1 MTVAFHSS
9 ERAPH
14 GTADTSTRWR
24 LYGAFAGL
32 VLLVLVTGADAL
44 SRRDGY
50 DMTRH
55 WVSLLQHG
63 ERGWLAT
70 AAFALAGL
78 LVLASVPAFRSV
90 RSVRSAE
97 GRAPRLVAAIP
108 GLVAVSGMALVAL
121 AICPIDP
128 SMEYPVRTEAYE
140 VSTTGRVHSV
150 AGGVLLASFAAL
162 CWCIGAATE
171 ARPAAASWVPG
182 LARASAA
189 AIVALFVACSTLVV
203 LSDAGSW
210 EAVRAGAFQR
220 LALLVGGVWLGWYA
234 LELATGSRDVSPAD
248 RSLAA
253 D

>member
-1 MTVAFHSS
+1 MTVAFHPS
-9 ERAPH
+9 ERSPR

-50 DMTRH
+50 DMSRH
-55 WVSLLQHG
+55 WISLLQHG

-70 AAFALAGL
+70 VAFGLAGL
-78 LVLASVPAFRSV
+78 LVLASVPAF

-108 GLVAVSGMALVAL
+108 GLVAVSGVALVAL

-128 SMEYPVRTEAYE
+128 SMEYPVRTDVYE
-140 VSTTGRVHSV
+140 VSATGRVHSL

-162 CWCIGAATE
+162 CWCIGAAVE
-171 ARPAAASWVPG
+171 ARPASASWVPG
-182 LARASAA
+182 LARTSAT
-189 AIVALFVACSTLVV
+189 AIVAIFVVCSTLVV

-234 LELATGSRDVSPAD
+234 LELATGSREASPAD

>member
-14 GTADTSTRWR
+14 GPADTSTRWR

-70 AAFALAGL
+70 AAFGLAGL
-78 LVLASVPAFRSV
+78 LVLASVPAFRSAQ
-90 RSVRSAE
+90 SSE
-97 GRAPRLVAAIP
+97 GRQPRLVAAIP
-108 GLVAVSGMALVAL
+108 GLVAALGLALLVL

-128 SMEYPVRTEAYE
+128 SMEYPVRADAYV

-171 ARPAAASWVPG
+171 ARPSAASWVPG

-189 AIVALFVACSTLVV
+189 VIVAVFLGCSTLVV
-203 LSDAGSW
+203 LSEAGSW
-210 EAVRAGAFQR
+210 EAARAGAFQR
-220 LALLVGGVWLGWYA
+220 VALLVGGLWLGWYA
-234 LELATGSRDVSPAD
+234 LVLATGTRVASPAD

>member
-9 ERAPH
+9 ERAPR
-14 GTADTSTRWR
+14 GAADTSTRWR
-24 LYGAFAGL
+24 LYGAFTGL

-50 DMTRH
+50 DMSRH
-55 WVSLLQHG
+55 WISLLQHG

-70 AAFALAGL
+70 AAFGLAGL
-78 LVLASVPAFRSV
+78 LMLASVPAFRSV
-90 RSVRSAE
+90 RSAE
-97 GRAPRLVAAIP
+97 EQAPRLVAAIP
-108 GLVAVSGMALVAL
+108 GLVAVSGVALVAL

-128 SMEYPVRTEAYE
+128 SMEYPVRTDAYE
-140 VSTTGRVHSV
+140 VSATGRVHSL

-162 CWCIGAATE
+162 CWCIGTAVE
-171 ARPAAASWVPG
+171 ARPASASWVPG

-189 AIVALFVACSTLVV
+189 AIVAIFVVCSTLVV

-234 LELATGSRDVSPAD
+234 LDLATGSREASPAD